1 MHQTL
6 QKLNIRFVA
15 LVLIAM
21 LLITLIPT
29 AAAAESGSC
38 GNGVTWSLSAGT
50 LTISGSGAMYDYG
63 ELNKAPWVAYADSIR
78 SVVVGDG
85 VTKIGNFA
93 FSQMEN
99 LTAVTIADS
108 VQEIGN
114 YAFFECAGLVTLNL
128 GNGVKTIGQSAF
140 ECCTGLKAVRL
151 PDSLETLR
159 FHAFYRCESLLSIT
173 IPASVT
179 TLEATV
185 FAYCTSLCTA
195 VVQANITEL
204 PHWTFYGCYNLQ
216 SVTITAKITTVA
228 AEAFHSCSELK
239 DAYYGGSGD
248 VAEKIQQQ
256 IAADTA
262 LNNFVTG
269 HEPKPEESTGHSSV
283 TTEQKE
289 DSLVTT
295 DRTQSTD
302 ADSIVHSQTVTT
314 QTTTG
319 TTTSVVVDAVLE
331 PGSGWEDVNSALE
344 DAMNKVPS
352 GSSVGKAEVNI
363 HLKEDTI
370 SGSNLGQFAESN
382 AQLNIHTPQGAIW
395 HINGADL
402 SNVELA
408 DNYRLSFSLL
418 PLSEK
423 SEKQYAAV
431 GENDAFTVVFDGLV
445 DIKVEVELPLGRAY
459 ALDKAVF
466 FSPEGDGYQRK
477 QAVVVDRAGM
487 AHFYLGYVT
496 AGTEYLIGINVGT
509 AEIPGDSYED
519 AIIPDSMQDMFP
531 GLEHLQPL
539 EYVITGQTSSWGMDI
554 GQVTL
559 ILVIVLVVVV
569 AGVGFTMFY
578 MNKRRLKNG
587 YVPETDDEEEE

>member
-15 LVLIAM
+15 VVLIAM

-29 AAAAESGSC
+29 AAAAESGNC

-63 ELNKAPWVAYADSIR
+63 ELNKAPWMAYADSIR

-114 YAFFECAGLVTLNL
+114 YAFFECSGLVTLNL

-140 ECCTGLKAVRL
+140 ECCTGLKVVRL
-151 PDSLETLR
+151 PNSLETLR

-185 FAYCTSLCTA
+185 FAYCSSLCTA

-216 SVTITAKITTVA
+216 SVTITAKITTVG
-228 AEAFHSCSELK
+228 AEAFHDCSELT

-248 VAEKIQQQ
+248 VAQKIQQQ
-256 IAADTA
+256 IATDTDT
-262 LNNFVTG
+262 LKNFVSE
-269 HEPKPEESTGHSSV
+269 HEPGQSTGHSST
-283 TTEQKE
+283 TTEWDE
-289 DSLVTT
+289 ESSTIT
-295 DRTQSTD
+295 DKTQSSD
-302 ADSIVHSQTVTT
+302 QDSIVHTQTVTT

-331 PGSGWEDVNSALE
+331 PGSDWEDVNKAYE
-344 DAMNKVPS
+344 DALNKAPS
-352 GSSVGKAEVNI
+352 GSNVGNAEVNI
-363 HLKEDTI
+363 HLKEDVI
-370 SGSNLGQFAESN
+370 SGANLNQFAGSKAE
-382 AQLNIHTPQGAIW
+382 LNIHTPQGAIW
-395 HINGADL
+395 HINGEDL
-402 SNVELA
+402 SGVQLA
-408 DNYRLSFSLL
+408 ESYRLSFTLL

-423 SEKQYAAV
+423 NEKQYATV
-431 GENDAFTVVFDGLV
+431 GEYDAFTVVFDGVV
-445 DIKVEVELPLGRAY
+445 DIKVEVELPLGRDY

-477 QAVVVDRAGM
+477 QAVVVDREGL

-509 AEIPGDSYED
+509 SEVSGDSYAD

-587 YVPETDDEEEE
+587 YVPETDDEDEE